1 MRYKVAMEKEK
12 AFFSIL
18 IPSWNNLPYL
28 KTCITALQKNS
39 EVSHQIVVHVNE
51 GVDGTTQWLQ
61 ENNIEYSYSE
71 QNIGICDAL
80 NKAFNLSIA
89 PNIIYLN
96 DDMYVLPGWDLV
108 LKNEIEKTGH
118 SRFYFSAT
126 MMERVEGNS
135 CTIAPVD
142 FGDLETGFKEEELLK
157 QYNKFQKNDWNG
169 ATWPPSV
176 VHRDMWQ
183 AVGGYSTEFSPG
195 FYSDPDFSMKL
206 WNNGVRLFK
215 GLGNSRVYHFRS
227 KSLKRVKLNNGRL
240 TFMKKWGISASFLY
254 KNILKMGSNF
264 SGPLNDQSYRLSMLV
279 NKITTRVKCM
289 FK

>member
-1 MRYKVAMEKEK
+1 MEKEK